1 MYRTGIANPTQLAML
16 TRIMTTLAQ
25 EMNIEETSPRYDE
38 LAAHLMIL
46 FEASKNEQRLLTLM
60 RRSAGFLHTRL
71 TAAQTRF
78 RGTKPTRLSFRQA
91 GLQDTA
97 LPARLVATRHP
108 FHVEGERGLQ

>member
-25 EMNIEETSPRYDE
+25 EMDIQETSPRYDE

-60 RRSAGFLHTRL
+60 RRSAGFLHR
-71 TAAQTRF
+71 QP
-78 RGTKPTRLSFRQA
+78 RGWLGRTVADKTTPRQ
-91 GLQDTA
+91 L
-97 LPARLVATRHP
+97 L
-108 FHVEGERGLQ
+108 

>member
-71 TAAQTRF
+71 TGSDSLSGDKTHPPELSPGR
-78 RGTKPTRLSFRQA
+78 PTGNSLA
-91 GLQDTA
+91 GSA
-97 LPARLVATRHP
+97 SRYPPPIPR
-108 FHVEGERGLQ
+108 

>member
-1 MYRTGIANPTQLAML
+1 MYRTGIASPTQLAML

-25 EMNIEETSPRYDE
+25 EMNIQETSPRYDE

-71 TAAQTRF
+71 SGGSDALS
-78 RGTKPTRLSFRQA
+78 GDKPNRLSFCEA
-91 GLQDTA
+91 
-97 LPARLVATRHP
+97 ARRKQPYRL
-108 FHVEGERGLQ
+108 G

>member
-60 RRSAGFLHTRL
+60 RRSAGFLHSQAVGRL
-71 TAAQTRF
+71 RRTFGDKTHPPELSPAAYRKQ
-78 RGTKPTRLSFRQA
+78 PYRL
-91 GLQDTA
+91 G
-97 LPARLVATRHP
+97 
-108 FHVEGERGLQ
+108 

>member
-60 RRSAGFLHTRL
+60 RRSAGFLN
-71 TAAQTRF
+71 
-78 RGTKPTRLSFRQA
+78 SQA
-91 GLQDTA
+91 VGRIRSTIGNNPNSPEVL
-97 LPARLVATRHP
+97 
-108 FHVEGERGLQ
+108 

>member
-60 RRSAGFLHTRL
+60 RRSAGFLHARL
-71 TAAQTRF
+71 SGSDALS
-78 RGTKPTRLSFRQA
+78 GTKLTRLSFRQPPA
-91 GLQDTA
+91 GNSLTGSA
-97 LPARLVATRHP
+97 SRYPPPIPR
-108 FHVEGERGLQ
+108 